1 MLIGYGSQCWK
12 LEVTPSGE
20 LALAMVFSTPEA
32 KVDLVKRSHSVAS
45 RLAIFSVESG
55 VTTFGVLRK
64 V

>member
-1 MLIGYGSQCWK
+1 M
-12 LEVTPSGE
+12 TPSGE